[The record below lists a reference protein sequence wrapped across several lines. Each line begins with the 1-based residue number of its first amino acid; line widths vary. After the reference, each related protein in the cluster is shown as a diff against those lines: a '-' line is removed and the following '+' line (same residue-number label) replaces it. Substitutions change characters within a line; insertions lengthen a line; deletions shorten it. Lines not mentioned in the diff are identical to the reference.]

1 MSPSIP
7 DGCTTAPA
15 VLPSAVTCV
24 DHVCIPSS
32 SSSPSLPS
40 LRPPGRVPLSQVVT
54 SLTHKWS
61 VEYLHEAQAGDAE
74 AMCLVAQMYLGEG
87 GWGALRED
95 QHEGKR
101 WLLKAKA
108 QGVGCIVNQLEDRYL
123 PADSRI
129 YCGDSEGGRGE
140 GKTSRAF
147 GRHSS
152 QVDGGY
158 YSGYGN
164 SPISSPSQSL
174 GDRGTLPAPTPSFF
188 STVANAITSKAA
200 SSPSP
205 LSQPQLSVSGATSL
219 SRSVSHDQLR
229 IGVEEVKDSLA
240 LEELRR
246 HGSVTGGDS
255 GNGSASGDDSHDHH
269 LPLHLRH
276 HALMSHALYT
286 RPHSVHG
293 ELTSVPAN

>member
-1 MSPSIP
+1 
-7 DGCTTAPA
+7 
-15 VLPSAVTCV
+15 
-24 DHVCIPSS
+24 
-32 SSSPSLPS
+32 
-40 LRPPGRVPLSQVVT
+40 
-54 SLTHKWS
+54 
-61 VEYLHEAQAGDAE
+61 VEYLHEAQAGDVE

-95 QHEGKR
+95 QQEGKR

-108 QGVGCIVNQLEDRYL
+108 QGVGCIVNQLENRYF
-123 PADSRI
+123 PADSRS

-140 GKTSRAF
+140 GKTSGAF

-188 STVANAITSKAA
+188 STVANAFTSKAA

-205 LSQPQLSVSGATSL
+205 ISQPQLSVSGATSL

-229 IGVEEVKDSLA
+229 NGVEETKDSLA

-246 HGSVTGGDS
+246 HGSVAGGDS

-276 HALMSHALYT
+276 HALMSHVLYT